1 MIQRG
6 KTELVFLLEHPEVD
20 ILEQAIVEISW
31 IYVPERRTSLDD
43 DYGEPYDFTYDVE
56 VIKMPEWA
64 TLNEIE
70 EQIDQMSI
78 FDIMNN

>member
-6 KTELVFLLEHPEVD
+6 KTELVFFLEHPEVD
-20 ILEQAIVEISW
+20 AVEEAIVEISW
-31 IYVPERRTSLDD
+31 IYLPERRPSLDD

-64 TLNEIE
+64 TFNEIE

>member
-6 KTELVFLLEHPEVD
+6 KTELVFFLEHPEVD
-20 ILEQAIVEISW
+20 AVEEAIVEINW
-31 IYVPERRTSLDD
+31 IYVPERRPSLDD
-43 DYGEPYDFTYDVE
+43 DYGEPYDFTYDVK

-78 FDIMNN
+78 FDIMNQ